1 MNPKSYL
8 RLGEVMDLHKIL
20 AALKHN
26 SGITH
31 LQDWDRLM

>member
-1 MNPKSYL
+1 MNPMSYL

-20 AALKHN
+20 TALKQN

-31 LQDWDRLM
+31 LRDWDRLM